1 MCLGCQTDGVS
12 LLFLHCCIGQ
22 AGIPVRPVDRSS
34 WEHVH
39 LSVSVAVAQQM
50 HLAVF
55 VSVDKAKPEYFE
67 ASVAV
72 DKDIIQ

>member
-1 MCLGCQTDGVS
+1 MPGLSNGWGITAFPA
-12 LLFLHCCIGQ
+12 LLYWTGRDSSMTCGT
-22 AGIPVRPVDRSS
+22 S

-72 DKDIIQ
+72 DKDMIQ